1 MRLSNPEFAELAAQP
16 PPDDALAWVGEIVG
30 AGSNVISAKALPGG
44 TATAI
49 HALRV
54 RDMTGGLVQL
64 VLKRFIRA
72 DWVEREPDIVMK
84 EARALEIVASIDV
97 RTPPLVAVDS
107 HGRTCDV
114 PAILMERLPGQVE
127 LNPPNRDAWV
137 ARLAEPLALIH
148 TLHSDL
154 YREVPAYAPYNDVTM
169 LTPPAWSRDP
179 GMWSRV
185 FHLLQGQ
192 RPGEKVVFLHRD
204 YHPTNVL
211 WYRGEVSGVLDWTN
225 ACRGPVGVDVGHCRL
240 NLVQIFGLDVAA
252 KFLNEYCAAT
262 GHQHHPY
269 WDLLTAIDC
278 LPLDEV
284 YPGWQ
289 ELGARD
295 LTIDVVRERLEA
307 YVSAV
312 LQRIW

>member
-1 MRLSNPEFAELAAQP
+1 
-16 PPDDALAWVGEIVG
+16 
-30 AGSNVISAKALPGG
+30 
-44 TATAI
+44 
-49 HALRV
+49 
-54 RDMTGGLVQL
+54 
-64 VLKRFIRA
+64 VL
-72 DWVEREPDIVMK
+72 K
-84 EARALEIVASIDV
+84 EARALEIVASVDIS
-97 RTPPLVAVDS
+97 TPPLVAVDT

-114 PAILMERLPGQVE
+114 PAILMEQLPGQVE
-127 LNPPNRDAWV
+127 LNPPDRDAWV
-137 ARLAEPLALIH
+137 AGLAEPLALIH

-154 YREVPAYAPYNDVTM
+154 YREVPAYAPHNDVAM
-169 LTPPAWSRDP
+169 LTPPEWSRDP

-185 FHLLQGQ
+185 FHLLQGP

-225 ACRGPVGVDVGHCRL
+225 ACRGPAGVDVGHCRL
-240 NLVQIFGLDVAA
+240 NLVQIFGLDMAA

-262 GHQHHPY
+262 GYQHHPY

-278 LPLDEV
+278 LPLEEV
-284 YPGWQ
+284 YPGWR
-289 ELGARD
+289 ELGLRD
-295 LTIDVVRERLEA
+295 LTIDMVRERVEA